1 MPLLVKDLPEKL
13 ELTLVAGSEGL
24 DNPVNNMYMGDL
36 LSWVMGKA
44 KEENVWVTILGHL
57 NIVAVAAL
65 TGVSCIVIAEGA
77 TVDDNTIEKANKEDI
92 PVFTSKLTAFELAER
107 FIELTSGA

>member
-1 MPLLVKDLPEKL
+1 MPLSVKELQEKL
-13 ELTLVAGSEGL
+13 DLTLVAGKDGL
-24 DNPVNNMYMGDL
+24 DNQVNRMYIGDL

-44 KEENVWVTILGHL
+44 KEGNIWVTIQGHI

-77 TVDDNTIEKANKEDI
+77 QADENTIEKANNEGV
-92 PVFTSKLTAFELAER
+92 PVFITKLTAFELAER
-107 FIELTSGA
+107 FVKLNGN